1 MAKLVIKGHATRG
14 KEVIE
19 ILEML
24 GGENKEG
31 HCGNN
36 PTAAYYI
43 SHKNNTIVCDFV
55 HNIYK
60 CVDYTLEKFLKKFPY
75 KVGDKVWLH
84 YENSTIRVEETITCM
99 RWCDKWNYV
108 LYDVSTCCKLRES
121 AFTPYKKE
129 TMDKT
134 KFPYEIGTRVSVK
147 SQYIKKLATIVGL
160 SYNSCACMQYEIKF
174 DGEDV
179 VIHYPTDLMIPITAE
194 EKGTKVENREIMNA
208 KEFLSNKLNDVVKQ
222 ENRLH
227 SITHGDT
234 LLLLKSNMESYYKIL
249 YKKEVLS
256 NILNNTDDED
266 MEDVKNHLQAMIK
279 AFREDLDNRPFMG
292 QTNSLSINITMLWE
306 NETKRELINL
316 FELTLTLV

>member
-1 MAKLVIKGHATRG
+1 MAQLAIEGHEQRG
-14 KEVIE
+14 SEVIAL
-19 ILEML
+19 LEML
-24 GGENKEG
+24 GGVNVHNLYGDENY
-31 HCGNN
+31 
-36 PTAAYYI
+36 AYYI
-43 SHKNNTIVCDFV
+43 IDSDKEIKGG
-55 HNIYK
+55 IYIFG
-60 CVDYTLEKFLKKFPY
+60 DEDLITFTLEEFFEKFPY

-84 YENSTIRVEETITCM
+84 YENSTIRVTETITCM

-249 YKKEVLS
+249 YKKEVLN

-266 MEDVKNHLQAMIK
+266 MEDVKNHLKAMIK

-292 QTNSLSINITMLWE
+292 QTNSLSVNITMLWE
-306 NETKRELINL
+306 NETKRELIKL

>member
-1 MAKLVIKGHATRG
+1 MAQLAIEGHEQRG
-14 KEVIE
+14 SEVIAL
-19 ILEML
+19 LEML
-24 GGENKEG
+24 GGVNVHNLYGDENYAYYTIDSNKEIKG
-31 HCGNN
+31 GI
-36 PTAAYYI
+36 YI
-43 SHKNNTIVCDFV
+43 FSDEDLITL
-55 HNIYK
+55 
-60 CVDYTLEKFLKKFPY
+60 TLEKFLEKFPY

-121 AFTPYKKE
+121 AFTPYKEE
-129 TMDKT
+129 TTENK
-134 KFPYEIGTRVSVK
+134 
-147 SQYIKKLATIVGL
+147 
-160 SYNSCACMQYEIKF
+160 
-174 DGEDV
+174 
-179 VIHYPTDLMIPITAE
+179 
-194 EKGTKVENREIMNA
+194 NREIMNA
-208 KEFLSNKLNDVVKQ
+208 KEFLSNKWNDVVKQ

-249 YKKEVLS
+249 YKKEVLN
-256 NILNNTDDED
+256 NILNNTDDDD
-266 MEDVKNHLQAMIK
+266 MEDVKKHLQTMIK

-316 FELTLTLV
+316 FELTLTLCQ